1 MNKAIGGYFE
11 LELNDFGSIFHDDAV
26 ALNTGRN
33 ALEYILIQRKYKRLY
48 IPYYTCDVILQP
60 LIRQGVEYVFYHID
74 DSFIPIDIAPK
85 NDEAILFVNYYGIM
99 SRQVKY
105 LSEIYTNL
113 IIDNSQAF
121 YEKPIQDIDT
131 FYSPRKFFGLPDG
144 GFAYCKSNTPLKLD
158 RDSSSCS
165 MSHLLTRIENGAE
178 AGYTQFKAND
188 KNLDDRPLMCMS
200 QVTEKL
206 MRNISFESIRHKRR
220 ANFKD
225 MHACLYEE
233 NELTPLIDRSI
244 YEAPMIYPFLKKNNL
259 KKRKNLIGNK
269 IYTATYWPNVKTW
282 LKTSIYLETYLVDN
296 LIALPIDQRYDRTE
310 IQFILKSI
318 CREL

>member
-85 NDEAILFVNYYGIM
+85 NDEAILFVNYFGIM
-99 SRQVKY
+99 SRQVKH

-144 GFAYCKSNTPLKLD
+144 GFAYCNSNTPLNLD

-165 MSHLLTRIENGAE
+165 MSHLLTRIESGAE
-178 AGYTQFKAND
+178 AGYIQFKAND

-206 MRNISFESIRHKRR
+206 MRNISFESIKSKRR
-220 ANFKD
+220 ANFKKV
-225 MHACLYEE
+225 HSLLYIE

-259 KKRKNLIGNK
+259 KKRKNLIDNK
-269 IYTATYWPNVKTW
+269 IYTASYWPNVKTW

-318 CREL
+318 RREL